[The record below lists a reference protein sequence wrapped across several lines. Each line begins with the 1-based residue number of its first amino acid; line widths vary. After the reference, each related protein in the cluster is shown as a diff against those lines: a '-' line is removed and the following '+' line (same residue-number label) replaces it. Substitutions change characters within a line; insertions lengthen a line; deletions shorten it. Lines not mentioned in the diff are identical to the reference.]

1 MNVERDIAGFA
12 LPFAAGV
19 LITAYA
25 ESLFCRDFSS
35 VSFIASIV
43 IFVAVF
49 LLLNRRE
56 YGLGAYVSWVVAGT
70 AAFGC
75 GMLAAATAA
84 SLFKTPEPGF
94 LVACRRIG
102 TSLQTMIDSIPFS
115 SEGTSALI
123 KALLTGER
131 SGLSSEIKSAFR
143 DSGASHILA
152 LSGLH
157 LGIIYGILSK
167 LLSILGNSPV
177 MRILRSILIILICG
191 IYTLATGAGD
201 SLVRALIF
209 ISLREIAKAVSRYHG
224 LGQILLASLIIQ
236 LVIDPLAVRSV
247 GFQLSY
253 AAMAGIAFI
262 YPWLQGFWDRAAE
275 FLNQTTSHLR
285 TSPEVPEEEVSPEVP
300 DKETSPEVPEEETSP
315 GVPEE
320 SHGKTGLKC
329 AGLLISWPARWIWNT
344 VSLAIACQ
352 ITTAPLAYMYFG
364 TFPVH
369 FMLTNLLTLPLTGLL
384 IPSALLTLCLTAIGC
399 CPSILV
405 HATEWLTCTL
415 VWLLEV
421 ISAM

>member
-25 ESLFCRDFSS
+25 GSLFCGDFSS

-262 YPWLQGFWDRAAE
+262 YPWLQEFWDRAAE

-285 TSPEVPEEEVSPEVP
+285 TSPEV
-300 DKETSPEVPEEETSP
+300 TEEETSP
-315 GVPEE
+315 EFPEE

>member
-25 ESLFCRDFSS
+25 ESLFCKDFSS

-123 KALLTGER
+123 KALLTGDR

-209 ISLREIAKAVSRYHG
+209 ISLREIAKAASRYHG

-262 YPWLQGFWDRAAE
+262 YPWLQEFWDRAAE

-285 TSPEVPEEEVSPEVP
+285 TSPE
-300 DKETSPEVPEEETSP
+300 
-315 GVPEE
+315 VPEE

-405 HATEWLTCTL
+405 HATEWLARTL

>member
-12 LPFAAGV
+12 LPFTAGV

-25 ESLFCRDFSS
+25 ESLFCRDLSS

-209 ISLREIAKAVSRYHG
+209 ISLREIAKAASRYHG

-262 YPWLQGFWDRAAE
+262 YPWLQEFWDRAAE

-285 TSPEVPEEEVSPEVP
+285 TSPEVPEE
-300 DKETSPEVPEEETSP
+300 
-315 GVPEE
+315 

-329 AGLLISWPARWIWNT
+329 AGLLISWPAR
-344 VSLAIACQ
+344 
-352 ITTAPLAYMYFG
+352 
-364 TFPVH
+364 
-369 FMLTNLLTLPLTGLL
+369 
-384 IPSALLTLCLTAIGC
+384 
-399 CPSILV
+399 
-405 HATEWLTCTL
+405 
-415 VWLLEV
+415 
-421 ISAM
+421 

>member
-25 ESLFCRDFSS
+25 ESLFCGDFSS
-35 VSFIASIV
+35 VSFIASLV
-43 IFVAVF
+43 TFVAVF
-49 LLLNRRE
+49 LLLNREE
-56 YGLGAYVSWVVAGT
+56 YDFRAHMTWVVVGA

-75 GMLAAATAA
+75 GMLAAATAGV
-84 SLFKTPEPGF
+84 LFKMPEPGF
-94 LVACRRIG
+94 IAACRQIG

-123 KALLTGER
+123 KALLTGDR

-143 DSGASHILA
+143 ESGASHILA

-209 ISLREIAKAVSRYHG
+209 ISLREIAKAASRYHG

-285 TSPEVPEEEVSPEVP
+285 TSPKV
-300 DKETSPEVPEEETSP
+300 TEEETSP
-315 GVPEE
+315 EVPEE

>member
-115 SEGTSALI
+115 SECTSALI
-123 KALLTGER
+123 KALLTGDR

-157 LGIIYGILSK
+157 LGIIYGSLSK
-167 LLSILGNSPV
+167 LLSILGNCPV

-209 ISLREIAKAVSRYHG
+209 ISLREIAKAASRYHG

-262 YPWLQGFWDRAAE
+262 YPWLQEFWDRAAE

-285 TSPEVPEEEVSPEVP
+285 TSPEVTEEEV
-300 DKETSPEVPEEETSP
+300 SPEVPEEETSP

-384 IPSALLTLCLTAIGC
+384 IPSALLTLFLTAIGC

-405 HATEWLTCTL
+405 HATEWLACTL